1 MFKVIRQ
8 SLSLLTLVERRKIA
22 ALAFLQLVGSFLD
35 LIGLALV
42 GLIAGVSLEQSLNGR
57 FTKLTAS
64 FLSNVHLTLTTWES
78 ILGLIILSALLTLL
92 SKSLISVYLTR
103 AVYENLAKAQARI
116 AEESFDKIL
125 KAPYLWV
132 KSLNSQEATYALT
145 DGLMLLVIGVLG
157 SFIVGLIE
165 SFSLFM
171 VVIGLLV
178 LNPGMAISATI
189 FFLVLAISINS
200 ILGSRVR
207 SYGEKYT
214 EDATSSR
221 AAVNDAIMLYREMRL
236 AGHGSLFRSKFTSS
250 RYRASSAFAR
260 LYWLQQVP
268 KYIMELGIILGA
280 SLLVLM
286 VWITSSTSQG
296 IPTLAI
302 FIMAATRV
310 VPSILRLQA
319 VHLALKEYSGKSEKA
334 FSLIQNSFNP
344 VNPHLTQAV
353 NTNVAPSTPPR
364 IEFSNVAF
372 SYDRSKPNTIN
383 QVNLVIEAGEE
394 MILVGPSGSGKST
407 ICEIALGL
415 LTPSSGTVT
424 YNDTS
429 ALEWIS
435 NSNSRAAYL
444 PQDPHYFA
452 GTVREN
458 ITLGKDL
465 SSNSENEI
473 WEALEIARIAEFV
486 KELPNGLETLI
497 GERGTQLSGGQRQRI
512 GIARTLY
519 GKPLFVVIDEGTSAL
534 DQETESALIEMLT
547 KLRGFSTII
556 RVTHR
561 ITKFSESQ
569 QVAYIESGELK
580 NVQQFGTTDFG
591 DFNFD
596 LSNKVD
602 DLE

>member
-8 SLSLLTLVERRKIA
+8 SLSLLTLAERRRIA
-22 ALAFLQLVGSFLD
+22 TLSFLQLGASFLD

-42 GLIAGVSLEQSLNGR
+42 GLIAGVSLEQSLTGK

-64 FLSNVHLTLTTWES
+64 FLSNAHLTFTTWNS
-78 ILGLIILSALLTLL
+78 ILGLLILGALITLL
-92 SKSLISVYLTR
+92 SKSLISLYLTR
-103 AVYENLAKAQARI
+103 SVYENLGKAQARI
-116 AEESFDKIL
+116 AEESFVKL
-125 KAPYLWV
+125 LNAPYLWV
-132 KSLNSQEATYALT
+132 KGLNSQEATYALT
-145 DGLMLLVIGVLG
+145 DGLMLLIIGVLG

-165 SFSLFM
+165 TISLFM

-178 LNPGMAISATI
+178 LNPAMAIAATT
-189 FFLVLAISINS
+189 FFLILATSINLV
-200 ILGSRVR
+200 LGSRVR
-207 SYGEKYT
+207 NYGAQYT
-214 EDATSSR
+214 ADATSSR
-221 AAVNDAIMLYREMRL
+221 AAVDDAIMLYREMRL
-236 AGHGSLFRSKFTSS
+236 AGNNNLFRRKFTSS
-250 RYRASSAFAR
+250 RYSASLAFAK

-286 VWITSSTSQG
+286 VWITSSASQG
-296 IPTLAI
+296 IPILAI

-334 FSLIQNSFNP
+334 FSLIYNSFSP
-344 VNPHLTQAV
+344 VDFSVTEPVTA
-353 NTNVAPSTPPR
+353 NTAPSMPPR

-372 SYDRSKPNTIN
+372 SYDPTKPNTIN
-383 QVNLVIEAGEE
+383 QFSLVVEAGEE
-394 MILVGPSGSGKST
+394 MILMGPSGSGKST

-415 LTPSSGTVT
+415 LTPTSGTVT
-424 YNDTS
+424 YNNS
-429 ALEWIS
+429 FALDWIS
-435 NSNSRAAYL
+435 KSNSRTAYL

-458 ITLGKDL
+458 ITLGKEL

-473 WEALEIARIAEFV
+473 WEALEVAQIADFV

-497 GERGTQLSGGQRQRI
+497 GERGTQISGGQRQRI

-534 DQETESALIEMLT
+534 DQDTENALIEMLA
-547 KLRGFSTII
+547 KLRGISTII

-561 ITKFSESQ
+561 ITKFSKPQ
-569 QVAYIESGELK
+569 HVAYIESGMVK
-580 NVQQFGTTDFG
+580 KVGQFGTTDFG
-591 DFNFD
+591 ESNFE
-596 LSNKVD
+596 LSKKVD